1 LYKFDGTFLLKRRS
15 EVSRERGKKMSVF
28 VVLLICACAC
38 VSVSAVG
45 PLVIAGGV
53 IAAGGGMYA
62 YIRPAAYYKGNLEV
76 CITSQGEYGA
86 NPWFGLTT
94 CGYPNIR
101 VTLGKKELV
110 KLDGLEVITIDG
122 KRAKIFLDSTLISY
136 TLEDVQTHLV
146 EEFYIQ
152 EVTFKDAVLTN
163 PIKHCIM
170 TEINQITYEALFKD
184 TKVDETFRNYIT
196 RCMESYSTSYVPTKN
211 TYVTLRRIS

>member
-1 LYKFDGTFLLKRRS
+1 LTKRRS
-15 EVSRERGKKMSVF
+15 EVSRERGEEMSVF
-28 VVLLICACAC
+28 VVLLICAC
-38 VSVSAVG
+38 VSVSAVA

-53 IAAGGGMYA
+53 VAVGGGMYA

-101 VTLGKKELV
+101 VTLGKKERIQLE
-110 KLDGLEVITIDG
+110 GLEVTTIDG
-122 KRAKIFLDSTLISY
+122 KRGKIFLDSTLISY
-136 TLEDVQTHLV
+136 SLEDVQNHLV

-152 EVTFKDAVLTN
+152 EVPFKEAVLTN

-170 TEINQITYEALFKD
+170 TEINQITYEDLFKD

-196 RCMESYSTSYVPTKN
+196 KCMESYSTSYVPTKN
-211 TYVTLRRIS
+211 TYVKLRRIS

>member
-1 LYKFDGTFLLKRRS
+1 
-15 EVSRERGKKMSVF
+15 MSVF
-28 VVLLICACAC
+28 VVLLICAC
-38 VSVSAVG
+38 VSVSAVA

-53 IAAGGGMYA
+53 VTVGGGLYA

-101 VTLGKKELV
+101 VTLGKKERV
-110 KLDGLEVITIDG
+110 KLDGLEVTTIDN

-136 TLEDVQTHLV
+136 SLEDVQTHLV
-146 EEFYIQ
+146 EEFYI
-152 EVTFKDAVLTN
+152 EEIPFKEAVLIN

-184 TKVDETFRNYIT
+184 TRVDETFRNYIT

>member
-1 LYKFDGTFLLKRRS
+1 
-15 EVSRERGKKMSVF
+15 MSVF
-28 VVLLICACAC
+28 VVLLICAC
-38 VSVSAVG
+38 VSVSAVA

-53 IAAGGGMYA
+53 VAVGGGMYA

-101 VTLGKKELV
+101 VTLGKKERIQLE
-110 KLDGLEVITIDG
+110 GLEVTTIDG
-122 KRAKIFLDSTLISY
+122 KRGKIFLDSTLISY
-136 TLEDVQTHLV
+136 SLEDVQNHLV

-152 EVTFKDAVLTN
+152 EVPFKEAVLTN

-170 TEINQITYEALFKD
+170 TEINQITYEDLFKD

-196 RCMESYSTSYVPTKN
+196 KCMESYSTSYVPTKN
-211 TYVTLRRIS
+211 TYVKLRRIS